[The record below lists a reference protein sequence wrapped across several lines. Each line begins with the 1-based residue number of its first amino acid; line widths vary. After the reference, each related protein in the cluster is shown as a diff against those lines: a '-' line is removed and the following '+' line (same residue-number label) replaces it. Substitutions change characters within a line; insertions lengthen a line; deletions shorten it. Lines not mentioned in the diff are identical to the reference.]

1 MKKKL
6 IHQRILTIYLE
17 TNLLKTHQ
25 PDNHKLLKTIKT
37 LLSDSLELTHLEALM
52 DSHKSII

>member
-37 LLSDSLELTHLEALM
+37 LLSDSLE
-52 DSHKSII
+52 